1 MVIIDYKVQFIEMG
15 KNLMYIDSNSSFQN
29 NVLTI
34 LHVGRKSDMSAV
46 IIHISFLKKQNTY
59 FRRNIWGYMS
69 KRRKVNIIHLFV

>member
-1 MVIIDYKVQFIEMG
+1 MDP
-15 KNLMYIDSNSSFQN
+15 NSSLKN

-34 LHVGRKSDMSAV
+34 LHVDIKSDMSAV
-46 IIHISFLKKQNTY
+46 IIHISFVKKQNIY